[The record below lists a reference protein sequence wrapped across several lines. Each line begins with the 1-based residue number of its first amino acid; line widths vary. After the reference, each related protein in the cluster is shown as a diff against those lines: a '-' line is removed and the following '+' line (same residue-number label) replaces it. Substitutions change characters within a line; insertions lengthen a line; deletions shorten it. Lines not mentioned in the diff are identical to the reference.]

1 MVTRIHVVD
10 TLEQTQSLPLAA
22 ATLLSLS
29 LRPPCVPGRVTVQS
43 ATTKEAARHCYR
55 KRRHAEAA
63 LPAPATALITASARP
78 FILHVHAC
86 ARIQGS
92 RRSEL
97 CRRPDVCVCMLM
109 AGWSAALRCCCFYH
123 FLQGKV
129 GFLIFHQ
136 GHGKSPLFPFKIKMK

>member
-22 ATLLSLS
+22 ATPLSLS
-29 LRPPCVPGRVTVQS
+29 FSAASLRAWQGHGAVS
-43 ATTKEAARHCYR
+43 YY
-55 KRRHAEAA
+55 KRSSPSLLQETQTCRSC
-63 LPAPATALITASARP
+63 APRPRRCFNYSLRQTFYSAR
-78 FILHVHAC
+78 
-86 ARIQGS
+86 ARTQGS
-92 RRSEL
+92 RKSEL
-97 CRRPDVCVCMLM
+97 CRRPDVCVCMLT
-109 AGWSAALRCCCFYH
+109 AGSSEALRCCCFYH